1 MKYYSKEKTTL
12 LGLLDKIGFAIN
24 PAGGDGVVDVNAN
37 ATMILLSIAV
47 SIYGSGGPNSEI
59 FLNDAVLSRE
69 NKIKR
74 DKWVGSVRT
83 KQVLVETKKQPFGP
97 DFKRYNT
104 AFDGYT
110 SWDEGLWFNL
120 RVLKRD

>member
-1 MKYYSKEKTTL
+1 MTSKTHF
-12 LGLLDKIGFAIN
+12 GFAIN
-24 PAGGDGVVDVNAN
+24 PAGGDGVVDVNAK

-47 SIYGSGGPNSEI
+47 SIS
-59 FLNDAVLSRE
+59 
-69 NKIKR
+69 
-74 DKWVGSVRT
+74 GSVRT
-83 KQVLVETKKQPFGP
+83 KQVLVETRKQFIGP
-97 DFKRYNT
+97 DFKIYNT